1 MGSSRVALPTRSMLS
16 AETVDTPH
24 NKQYRQSTPMK
35 IFEEL
40 FMFLF
45 KISKA
50 GLVRQTIETSAKQ
63 TEHLKRSPLMEI

>member
-1 MGSSRVALPTRSMLS
+1 
-16 AETVDTPH
+16 
-24 NKQYRQSTPMK
+24 MK